1 MSDINLTIIAG
12 RLTQDPIART
22 TPSGVSI
29 AEITLAHNTTSKNSH
44 GDRIEKA
51 SYIYITAY
59 RATAEFATKY
69 LTKGRKILVQGTL
82 RQEAWQDPK
91 TGQNRH
97 KTYVIA
103 DTIQFLDSKPQDT
116 PHNQSPTPHHTAK
129 ANGYQP
135 QQNNWHPDTADIPF

>member
-1 MSDINLTIIAG
+1 MSDINTVIIAG
-12 RLTQDPIART
+12 RLTQDPVTRT
-22 TPSGVSI
+22 TPGGTTI
-29 AEITLAHNTTSKNSH
+29 ADITLAHNTTTKNPQ
-44 GDRIEKA
+44 GDRIERA

-59 RATAEFATKY
+59 RATADFASKY

-103 DTIQFLDSKPQDT
+103 DQINFLDSKPQDSNN
-116 PHNQSPTPHHTAK
+116 HQSSIQNNQSSIPNSQSSIVNSQFT
-129 ANGYQP
+129 
-135 QQNNWHPDTADIPF
+135 DDIPF